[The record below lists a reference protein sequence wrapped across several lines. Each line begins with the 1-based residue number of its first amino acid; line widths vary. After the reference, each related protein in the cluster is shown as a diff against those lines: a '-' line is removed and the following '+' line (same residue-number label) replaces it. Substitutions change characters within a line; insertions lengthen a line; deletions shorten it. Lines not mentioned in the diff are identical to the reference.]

1 MQVTAVGLT
10 AMPNGDGSLPSID
23 LVTFGACQK
32 DNPAASALDPNVRTD
47 GRTHHS
53 LTHSLRQFWLRT
65 DERPPPGWL
74 AVVCGQS
81 PGTLSKVPLSSIKLP
96 GQHRWLLDKFDEEED
111 KRRASN
117 PAPAAPAAAA
127 AAAPV
132 TANATTATATAKPN
146 TTVPAPAVTTVE
158 VAPLGTTVVGGQC
171 KAFSDN
177 GHARLVLCV
186 DKPVWDAASGVEIT
200 RANLTNNGTVALCN
214 VTMKVGG
221 RTDTRTQG
229 GRQGGADGRV
239 CVGCLWCRQVDG
251 WGKHVHSVWPE
262 WVRDSNWAL
271 YFNINQTINI
281 GQSHRHR
288 QKAAARQGGRV

>member
-1 MQVTAVGLT
+1 M
-10 AMPNGDGSLPSID
+10 
-23 LVTFGACQK
+23 
-32 DNPAASALDPNVRTD
+32 
-47 GRTHHS
+47 
-53 LTHSLRQFWLRT
+53 
-65 DERPPPGWL
+65 
-74 AVVCGQS
+74 VCQS

-132 TANATTATATAKPN
+132 TANATTATAAKPN
-146 TTVPAPAVTTVE
+146 TTVPASPAATVE

-200 RANLTNNGTVALCN
+200 RANLTNNGSVALCN

-221 RTDTRTQG
+221 RTDTRTQT
-229 GRQGGADGRV
+229 GRQAGRAGLTDV
-239 CVGCLWCRQVDG
+239 CVWVVCGQVDG